1 MALPFVGTELG
12 VDLFVVVFCSG
23 FFVELVLFL
32 FISFK
37 FSFLNLLSNFYGKC
51 LLIFSFKK
59 KFCLNIGYLLFIY
72 ILMAIVAPGIIS
84 RGLVTY

>member
-1 MALPFVGTELG
+1 MMALPFVDTELG

-51 LLIFSFKK
+51 LLIFSLKK
-59 KFCLNIGYLLFIY
+59 KIVSVLDICYLFIY
-72 ILMAIVAPGIIS
+72 S
-84 RGLVTY
+84 RQL